1 MIVKKKS
8 IKYNYRKQIN
18 IQKWRN
24 ENHERQKK
32 KREVKMCK
40 KKQKNL
46 RTKEKDV
53 EEEPVAASFRKI
65 APMRFDNLFSLDR
78 CL

>member
-1 MIVKKKS
+1 M
-8 IKYNYRKQIN
+8 RK
-18 IQKWRN
+18 R
-24 ENHERQKK
+24 
-32 KREVKMCK
+32 
-40 KKQKNL
+40 NL
-46 RTKEKDV
+46 RTRENDV